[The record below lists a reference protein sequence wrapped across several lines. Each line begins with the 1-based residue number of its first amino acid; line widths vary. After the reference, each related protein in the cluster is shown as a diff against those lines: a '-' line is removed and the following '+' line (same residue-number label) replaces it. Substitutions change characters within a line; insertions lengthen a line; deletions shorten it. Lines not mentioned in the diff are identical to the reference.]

1 MENTPADAVPAPTES
16 ADSTEKSKKIAG
28 AKPLAPRSVE
38 YSQDYLAEVVGEEA
52 RAGERIQAGP
62 ILRMMYDTA
71 VAVAFKHCGHR
82 PVLLR
87 LDRVDLTREISHVD
101 LMRIDGRMAEV
112 GRSSMMIELRCFAK
126 KPGERQFNPRHV
138 GFMTMVA
145 IDEKGQPIRN
155 LPPLSYD
162 SVQGRESKAL
172 AAHRHAQLEERKAAL
187 EWIDREEGL
196 RVQDVID
203 PVRPERYQYLKPG
216 QTEVRIK
223 RRMISQ
229 SPYMDGRVRAG
240 DLLEW
245 LDRIANYTARQ
256 FTGNPNTVTLSVN
269 DLVFTRPL
277 HATDRIELISRV
289 VYVRTHTL
297 EVAIDIIVHTLAGE
311 PYTLHRVEFF
321 LITFS
326 PSGGKQRITTGLEL
340 SEDNQEALRMYL
352 KARTRYS
359 FWKAHPE
366 SHLIQSPT

>member
-1 MENTPADAVPAPTES
+1 MENTPADAVPVPTEGT
-16 ADSTEKSKKIAG
+16 DSTKNSRGTESL
-28 AKPLAPRSVE
+28 PPRSVE
-38 YSQDYLAEVVGEEA
+38 HSQDYLAEVMGEEA

-87 LDRVDLTREISHVD
+87 LDRVDLTREISHMD
-101 LMRIDGRMAEV
+101 LMRIDGRMTEV
-112 GRSSMMIELRCFAK
+112 GRSTMMIELRCFAK
-126 KPGERQFNPRHV
+126 NPSERQFHPRHM

-145 IDEKGQPIRN
+145 IDDAGQPIRN

-162 SVQGRESKAL
+162 SPQGREAKAL
-172 AAHRHAQLEERKAAL
+172 AAHRNAQMEERRMAL

-196 RVQDVID
+196 RVKDVIEPD
-203 PVRPERYQYLKPG
+203 RPERYQYLKPD

-223 RRMISQ
+223 RRVISQ
-229 SPYMDGRVRAG
+229 SPFLDGRVRAG

-245 LDRIANYTARQ
+245 LDRVANYTARQ

-277 HATDRIELISRV
+277 HAADRIELISRV

-311 PYTLHRVEFF
+311 SYTLHRVEFF

-340 SEDNQEALRMYL
+340 SEDNQEAMRMYL